1 MIPFL
6 AFKESK
12 VSYEPLSELENED
25 LKRPLTL
32 AQYRSLSHLLSFLA
46 GCLLVLLGGF
56 AYRIFVNAEVQQAFS
71 PIPSSKFYAELL
83 TQRLGF

>member
-32 AQYRSLSHLLSFLA
+32 TQYRSFSHLLSFLA

-56 AYRIFVNAEVQQAFS
+56 AYHIFVNAEVQQAFS

-83 TQRLGF
+83 TQALGF